1 MPNIGPVVLPVR
13 GNWPGTVVGETTPAV
28 VVDPPTVLEVVSGTV
43 LEVVDVDVVDV
54 DVVDV
59 DVVACSTS

>member
-13 GNWPGTVVGETTPAV
+13 GNWPGTVVGETAPAV
-28 VVDPPTVLEVVSGTV
+28 VVDPPKVVEVSSGTV
-43 LEVVDVDVVDV
+43 LVVVDVEV
-54 DVVDV
+54 VVDV